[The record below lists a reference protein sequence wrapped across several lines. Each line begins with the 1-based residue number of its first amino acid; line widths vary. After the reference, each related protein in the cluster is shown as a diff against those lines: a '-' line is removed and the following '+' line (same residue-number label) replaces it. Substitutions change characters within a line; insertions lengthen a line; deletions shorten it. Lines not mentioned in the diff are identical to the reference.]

1 MSSVWVASSHPD
13 FNLHTFRPCYFPVCW
28 YIFRS
33 WVEKRHTGIPLIFRC
48 FGHFGFSGDTT
59 MWQTGLPILYN
70 FTNIQNC
77 SQMTCRCS
85 FSELTYDNSDRRNE
99 KEGFETRKENIIYV
113 GIDLHK
119 ETHTCSGKQ
128 KLLKRDSQKILCT
141 ASWTSWKQT
150 DSVLLRSCLRGSSM
164 ISWSR
169 SRTKSGRTS
178 SL

>member
-1 MSSVWVASSHPD
+1 MVQWCTPGWIRGRKWRIETAGNRNSIRVNQWSD
-13 FNLHTFRPCYFPVCW
+13 DIGCW
-28 YIFRS
+28 F
-33 WVEKRHTGIPLIFRC
+33 LF
-48 FGHFGFSGDTT
+48 FSGDTT
-59 MWQTGLPILYN
+59 MRQTGLPILYN

-141 ASWTSWKQT
+141 AS
-150 DSVLLRSCLRGSSM
+150 
-164 ISWSR
+164 
-169 SRTKSGRTS
+169 
-178 SL
+178 